1 MAAARRGHVFVLEQH
16 IAGNIWLVH
25 DSNSG
30 RGRTRIHPR
39 SIAGYILAL
48 DESAPRGTGSMELQ
62 MNSDQIGGLIRAV
75 LSALGGYFVGKGL
88 IDASTMTTLVGAAAT
103 ILMAGWSAW
112 TNRASG
118 LIASVSAMPS
128 VDSSKLSAAISD
140 PDLKSAA
147 KP

>member
-1 MAAARRGHVFVLEQH
+1 LIGIGRGFGLAHH
-16 IAGNIWLVH
+16 PHRPDAGN
-25 DSNSG
+25 
-30 RGRTRIHPR
+30 T
-39 SIAGYILAL
+39 
-48 DESAPRGTGSMELQ
+48 MELQ

-128 VDSSKLSAAISD
+128 VDSGKLSAAISD